1 MELIMNGSIE
11 YLNPDKLNKNPA
23 FTNVIVVQGNT
34 KTVYI
39 AGQNS
44 VNENR
49 EIIGRGDIKAQTEQV
64 LINLLIALKA
74 GGAKLEDVIKLN
86 VYIVHGQHLQSAYLV
101 FQNYWGNRQN
111 PPTLTLLYVSGLAN
125 TDFLIEMDAI
135 AVVPE

>member
-1 MELIMNGSIE
+1 MNGSIE